1 MNLSTPALR
10 RGPLAAL
17 MLILF
22 VSGFCSLVYQTVWIR
37 EFRLVFGGAAPA
49 AAAVLAV
56 FMGGLGFGGKIFGTW
71 VERVGR
77 PCRFYAR
84 IEFGITLGAVLSP
97 LLLGYARH
105 LYLQTGGAASLGIG
119 TATMVQLLIT
129 ALVLGIPCF
138 LMGGSL
144 PAAMKFIQSD
154 ADPRRSTTAL
164 FYAINVAG
172 AVTGAGLG
180 TFYLLPTF
188 GNHATLLIAGLTN
201 GIIALGAGFIS
212 NRLELQPRPA
222 PTLETETELATAASH
237 RKAPVPFVLAAAFVS
252 GFSFFVIEL
261 LWYRLSTPLLG
272 GSVYGFGLVLCVAL
286 AGIGL
291 GGFIYAMV
299 LKKVEPG
306 LGTFTL
312 VSALQA
318 AAVLIPYALGDKL
331 AYLALILNES
341 LRGFG
346 FVPLVAGW
354 SLVVGL
360 MAFLPSLLSGI
371 QFPLLVSL
379 LGSGNRGVGRQ
390 LGQAYLWNTIG
401 SIGGSLLGGF
411 ILMPWLGAVQSL
423 LVMAFLIMG
432 MSILSFIIDL
442 TTPSPAGSSPNARS
456 SLWRAATLV
465 SLASC
470 LAMASWPVGP
480 TSAWLHQPIGYG
492 RIGTVP
498 RNALSF
504 EAWRRNIRRQHIESY
519 DGKETSVALI
529 AANEFS
535 FLTNGKSDGSAVSDA
550 ATQVM
555 LGITPAALHPSPS
568 LACVVGLGTG
578 TTAGWLADVPGMER
592 VDVLELEPEIEKL
605 ARHFDPVSRAA
616 MQHPKVNRITGDAR
630 EFLLTR
636 GQSYD
641 LIISEPS
648 NPCRAGVANL
658 YTREFYH
665 NASQRLQSGGLFCQW
680 LQGYEV
686 DAATVKTVVSTLS
699 EVFKKVEIWSAESAD
714 MLLVCSVEDHPWD
727 LASLRSRIQLPPIS
741 EAIQRFWF
749 TDSAE
754 GFMAACL
761 GNGQFCRELASG
773 TDSINTDDHNIL
785 EFNFARSI
793 RTTIN
798 CPQELTLSAA
808 SVGLSLPR
816 FQGDEFNAALYAEER
831 LLAGVR
837 LWSEVSNGLLPK
849 AYRTPETDRRTE
861 QLTLLTRQNWQ
872 GFISATSTHPAPDT
886 LANRWHTARALA
898 LGGKDGAA
906 TALDALPTGFTND
919 VMLLKAINHGCRDE
933 FELSTLHFAEAFLS
947 MRQNPWTRG
956 EIAAVALTM
965 IDDHAADYAAIASH
979 DVFDLL
985 AEPFSVHLVD
995 NLRLQVRTK
1004 LAKHLSQEAQT
1015 KALSAWGPFLP
1026 WDGLTLALRV
1036 KTFMETND
1044 PQLGSAMAEMARFL
1058 DQGGSLDGT
1067 LSPFYVIPSATL
1079 SATSAKNP
1087 SN

>member
-1 MNLSTPALR
+1 MPPSTPALR
-10 RGPLAAL
+10 KGPLTAL

-22 VSGFCSLVYQTVWIR
+22 ISGFCSLVYQTVWIR

-56 FMGGLGFGGKIFGTW
+56 FMGGLGFGGKIFGNW

-84 IEFGITLGAVLSP
+84 IEIGITLGAVFSP
-97 LLLGYARH
+97 TLLGFARN
-105 LYLQTGGAASLGIG
+105 LYLETGGAASLGVG
-119 TATMVQLLIT
+119 TATVVQLLIT
-129 ALVLGIPCF
+129 TLVLGIPCF

-154 ADPRRSTTAL
+154 DDPRRSTTAL

-201 GIIALGAGFIS
+201 GVIALAAGFIS
-212 NRLELQPRPA
+212 NRLEVHPRPQPA
-222 PTLETETELATAASH
+222 PETEVEQATAAIK

-318 AAVLIPYALGDKL
+318 AAVLIPYAMGDHL
-331 AYLALILNES
+331 AYLALVLNES

-346 FVPLVAGW
+346 FAPMLAGW
-354 SLVVGL
+354 SLVVGI

-379 LGSGNRGVGRQ
+379 LGSGNKGVGRQ

-401 SIGGSLLGGF
+401 SIGGSLMGGF

-442 TTPSPAGSSPNARS
+442 TTRSRGESSTQAPSF
-456 SLWRAATLV
+456 LWRGATVAA
-465 SLASC
+465 LALC
-470 LAMASWPVGP
+470 LGMSIWPVGP

-492 RIGTVP
+492 RIGMVP
-498 RNALSF
+498 RNAMNI
-504 EAWRRNIRRQHIESY
+504 EAWQRNVRRQHIESY
-519 DGKETSVALI
+519 DGRETSVALM

-535 FLTNGKSDGSAVSDA
+535 FLTNGKSDGSAISDA

-555 LGITPAALHPSPS
+555 LGITGAALHPSPA

-658 YTREFYH
+658 YTREFYQ
-665 NASQRLQSGGLFCQW
+665 NASQRLQKGGLFCQW

-686 DAATVKTVVSTLS
+686 DPDTVKIVVSTLS
-699 EVFKKVEIWSAESAD
+699 EVFQKVEIWSAESAD
-714 MLLVCSVEDHPWD
+714 MLIVCSVEDQPWD
-727 LASLRSRIQLPPIS
+727 LASLRKRIQLAPIS

-754 GFMAACL
+754 GFIAACL
-761 GNGQFCRELASG
+761 GNSRFCRELASS
-773 TDSINTDDHNIL
+773 TDTINTDDHNIL

-793 RTTIN
+793 RTSVN
-798 CPQELTLSAA
+798 CPQELTHSAA
-808 SVGLSLPR
+808 AVGLSLPR
-816 FQGDEFNAALYAEER
+816 YQGGELDQARYTEER
-831 LLAGVR
+831 LFAGVR
-837 LWSEVSNGLLPK
+837 LWSEVSSVLLPK
-849 AYRTPETDRRTE
+849 ASRTPETDRRAA
-861 QLTLLTRQNWQ
+861 QLALLTQQNWQ
-872 GFISATSTHPAPDT
+872 GFVSAKSDPPAPDT

-898 LGGKDGAA
+898 LGGKVEAGP
-906 TALDALPTGFTND
+906 ALDALPTGFVND
-919 VMLLKAINHGCRDE
+919 VMLLKAINHGCRNE
-933 FELSTLHFAEAFLS
+933 FELSAQHFAEAFIS
-947 MRQNPWTRG
+947 MRQNPWTQG
-956 EIAAVALTM
+956 KIATVALKM
-965 IDDHAADYAAIASH
+965 IDDHLSEYAAVKTHS
-979 DVFDLL
+979 VFEHL
-985 AEPFSVHLVD
+985 AEPFSVHLVE
-995 NLRLQVRTK
+995 NIRLHTRTK
-1004 LAKHLSQEAQT
+1004 LARHLSEQDLT
-1015 KALSAWGPFLP
+1015 NALAAWGEYLP
-1026 WDGLTLALRV
+1026 WDGMTLALQV
-1036 KTFMETND
+1036 KAYMASND
-1044 PQLGSAMAEMARFL
+1044 PRLGLAMAEMGRFL
-1058 DQGGSLDGT
+1058 DQGGTMEGT
-1067 LSPFYVIPSATL
+1067 LSPFHVIPEPALTAT
-1079 SATSAKNP
+1079 NP
-1087 SN
+1087 QD